1 MGEAHKTQM
10 TRLLVL
16 LEVLVTGRETVELW
30 KPGLEDSEAMMVLD
44 FGV

>member
-16 LEVLVTGRETVELW
+16 SEVLVAGRETVELW
-30 KPGLEDSEAMMVLD
+30 KSELEDWEAMMVLD